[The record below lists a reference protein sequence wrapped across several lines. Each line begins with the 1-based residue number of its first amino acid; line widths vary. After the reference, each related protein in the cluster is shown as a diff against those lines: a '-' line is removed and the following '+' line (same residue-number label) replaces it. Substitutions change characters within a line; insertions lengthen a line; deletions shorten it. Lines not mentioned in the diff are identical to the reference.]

1 MEKVREMTRINAVVI
16 VAHPDDETLWAGGT
30 ILKHREWNWYIV
42 SLCRAS
48 DTDRSVKFR
57 MALKALGARGS
68 MGDLD
73 DGPEQ
78 IPLSQVLVRDA
89 VLSLLP
95 VNEPIDLMLT
105 HGVRGEYTRH
115 RRHEETCRA
124 VISLWVAGMI
134 SARRLWTFAYT
145 DDGKRH
151 LPVTA
156 PDADLTSRLPA
167 DIRRRKY
174 KIITGIYGFTATSF
188 EARTTPGTE
197 AFRSFASP
205 ACARKYMSTFKE
217 VYNEGT
223 RTL

>member
-1 MEKVREMTRINAVVI
+1 LLWLEYLNIVEMEKVKEITGINAVVI

-30 ILKHREWNWYIV
+30 ILKHREWKWHIV
-42 SLCRAS
+42 SLCRAN

-57 MALKALGARGS
+57 KALKALGARGS

-95 VNEPIDLMLT
+95 VNKPIDLMLT
-105 HGVRGEYTRH
+105 HGARGEYTRH

-124 VISLWVAGMI
+124 VISLWAAGLI
-134 SARRLWTFAYT
+134 SIRRLWIFAYT

-151 LPVTA
+151 LPAAA
-156 PDADLTSRLPA
+156 PDADLTSRLSV
-167 DIRRRKY
+167 DIRNRKY
-174 KIITGIYGFTATSF
+174 AIITGIYGFNATSF

-197 AFRSFASP
+197 AFRSFASS
-205 ACARKYMSTFKE
+205 ADAQKYL
-217 VYNEGT
+217 N
-223 RTL
+223 L

>member
-1 MEKVREMTRINAVVI
+1 MTAITAAVI

-30 ILKHREWNWYIV
+30 ILKHRDWKWYVV
-42 SLCRAS
+42 SLCRAG
-48 DTDRSVKFR
+48 DADRSPKFQK
-57 MALKALGARGS
+57 ALAALGAVGTI
-68 MGDLD
+68 GDLD

-78 IPLSQVLVRDA
+78 TPLSPVLVRNA

-95 VNEPIDLMLT
+95 VNRPIDLMLT
-105 HGVRGEYTRH
+105 HGPQGEYTRH

-124 VISLWVAGMI
+124 VISLWAAGMI
-134 SARRLWTFAYT
+134 FPRRLWTFAYN

-151 LPVTA
+151 LPEAA

-174 KIITGIYGFTATSF
+174 AIITGIYGFTESSF

-197 AFRSFASP
+197 AFRSFTLPVDAY
-205 ACARKYMSTFKE
+205 KYL
-217 VYNEGT
+217 NESGG
-223 RTL
+223 LL